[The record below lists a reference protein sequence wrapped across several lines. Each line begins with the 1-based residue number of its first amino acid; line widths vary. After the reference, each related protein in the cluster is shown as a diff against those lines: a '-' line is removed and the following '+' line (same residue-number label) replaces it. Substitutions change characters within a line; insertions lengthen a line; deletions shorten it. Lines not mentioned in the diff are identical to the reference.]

1 MDYGQLLSI
10 DRGPLLYHIRS
21 DLEAIACSVKSLNG
35 AMFGDKEPDDP
46 TLAWRFPSKFCSRSA
61 GAAYVLFCM
70 FYHGYKA
77 EQSLVEAARW
87 LRISAEN
94 GFTLAIAMCAKW
106 NHRFGIGLS
115 PQLEHDWLVLSAQNG
130 SKPAMSTLRTKD
142 PLGYMEARSHYKTRF
157 WALCHGLSNDFISQL
172 HSFNPHTFLTDKDPS
187 SAFTEMHDNLVHCA
201 ALVGS
206 ETLAKYCLDAGS
218 VDIDAVNLRGET
230 AFFLSCKSGHPKI
243 VNLLL
248 SRGANPRVCNQFGE
262 NALHWLE
269 SFEDED
275 VAMYTADFIRRG
287 LDIHEQ
293 SRLDETFTDG
303 TAREY
308 LHRYVPGTPLHRAVA
323 AGNALLAA
331 VLIHHG
337 ADPSYGTKGY
347 TPLCHAL
354 RNHDQHLISQLFDY
368 PMSKGVNDT
377 LPTSSGDVVWT
388 FFSRVIRPQSRCM
401 LLQYIHEDYHDVDT
415 GRSIIEDLVNRG
427 ARLTAGTCDALY
439 ISIAR
444 RDRTAAEF
452 LLSHGYGK
460 LSLQTPLSSTGAT
473 PMSAS
478 PLALAT
484 LQLDVQMAEVLL
496 RHGADPE
503 SAMIWLAGTSTP
515 EAIPALHLLLKNA
528 WGPEALSFAKL
539 LVSAGA
545 NVNSVLPHD
554 PRDIPLAR
562 ALSQSFFD
570 IASFLIS
577 QGARM
582 DPPSPGHHHP
592 RVTGLA
598 LLAVNN
604 ILDRSLHSIYEFL
617 ISHPAADIPLW
628 VRVNAETVFHSL
640 FKTKEIYRRN
650 IDADNIAAIFRV
662 LKTRFPER
670 ETLLMRDIRGWTAL
684 HHAVFNANLVGV
696 KLLLEAG
703 CDPKAEIRRERERVW
718 EFAKGLV
725 TDEVTVQEAYEMA
738 WEELESNE
746 GMSAVGMAR
755 EGVFEEVP
763 LPVRDDPEEMEESL
777 GRRKEIHHLLVGWEV

>member
-1 MDYGQLLSI
+1 
-10 DRGPLLYHIRS
+10 
-21 DLEAIACSVKSLNG
+21 
-35 AMFGDKEPDDP
+35 
-46 TLAWRFPSKFCSRSA
+46 
-61 GAAYVLFCM
+61 
-70 FYHGYKA
+70 
-77 EQSLVEAARW
+77 
-87 LRISAEN
+87 
-94 GFTLAIAMCAKW
+94 
-106 NHRFGIGLS
+106 
-115 PQLEHDWLVLSAQNG
+115 
-130 SKPAMSTLRTKD
+130 
-142 PLGYMEARSHYKTRF
+142 
-157 WALCHGLSNDFISQL
+157 
-172 HSFNPHTFLTDKDPS
+172 
-187 SAFTEMHDNLVHCA
+187 
-201 ALVGS
+201 
-206 ETLAKYCLDAGS
+206 
-218 VDIDAVNLRGET
+218 
-230 AFFLSCKSGHPKI
+230 
-243 VNLLL
+243 
-248 SRGANPRVCNQFGE
+248 
-262 NALHWLE
+262 
-269 SFEDED
+269 
-275 VAMYTADFIRRG
+275 
-287 LDIHEQ
+287 
-293 SRLDETFTDG
+293 
-303 TAREY
+303 
-308 LHRYVPGTPLHRAVA
+308 
-323 AGNALLAA
+323 
-331 VLIHHG
+331 
-337 ADPSYGTKGY
+337 
-347 TPLCHAL
+347 
-354 RNHDQHLISQLFDY
+354 
-368 PMSKGVNDT
+368 
-377 LPTSSGDVVWT
+377 
-388 FFSRVIRPQSRCM
+388 
-401 LLQYIHEDYHDVDT
+401 
-415 GRSIIEDLVNRG
+415 
-427 ARLTAGTCDALY
+427 
-439 ISIAR
+439 
-444 RDRTAAEF
+444 
-452 LLSHGYGK
+452 
-460 LSLQTPLSSTGAT
+460 
-473 PMSAS
+473 MSAS

-670 ETLLMRDIRGWTAL
+670 ETLLIRDIKGWTAL